1 MKEWL
6 TSAELAAAKLPDMPQ
21 TRQGVE
27 LMIAQR
33 GWRATALARPRAGRG
48 GGYEYHVA
56 LLPEAARA
64 RLALAEQA
72 QTADQWQEAVARKNA
87 LWARFNSLPKARKAV
102 CEERLKV
109 LQRVEQLVDY
119 RGISRTAAIS
129 MVTFEA
135 GVQKSAYYEW
145 RKATEG
151 VDAEDW
157 LAALA
162 PSSPSANG
170 EVEQVAE
177 CHPEAWAFLKS
188 DFLRPE
194 RPAFSACFRRM
205 ALAAQKE
212 GWSPVPSERSLRRR
226 LDKEVPKAVQ
236 LLAREGKDK
245 AKSLYPAQRRSRSH
259 LHAMQMVNMDGH
271 KLDVFVRVPW
281 STKPV
286 RMYLIGIQDLFSGK
300 VLSWRLTDA
309 ETWEAVRLVIGDMV
323 EQFGIPDDIYLDNG
337 RAFASKWIT
346 GQSRT
351 RFRFKIREEDPRG
364 LLTTLGITTHWTTP
378 YAGQSKPIERAWR
391 DLAEAISKHPAVSGA
406 YVGNKPDAKPENYG
420 TRAIPIEEFRTHV
433 AARVEEHNAQSG
445 RRAATCKGRSFD
457 ETFAASMAE
466 PTTIVRWP
474 SAAQKALWLLAS
486 DVIRTRKGSGE
497 VHFQGNRYWSRELN
511 QHAGRKV
518 TVRFDPD
525 RLHDPVQVYDL
536 DNRLICVAPCIEDAG
551 FDDIDAARLHARTRR
566 DFQKAIAAQKV
577 AHASLSAQQLADII
591 GRGSKAD
598 AKPEPSRPVVTRL
611 ATGNLAV
618 APKMAEA
625 ISEDEFSDN
634 FSKALARIG
643 GGASILEFPKGNTAG
658 K

>member
-56 LLPEAARA
+56 LLPEAAHA
-64 RLALAEQA
+64 RLVLAEQA
-72 QTADQWQEAVARKNA
+72 QTADQWQEAIARKNA
-87 LWARFNSLPKARKAV
+87 LWARFNSLPKARKVV

-205 ALAAQKE
+205 AFAAQKE

-300 VLSWRLTDA
+300 VLS
-309 ETWEAVRLVIGDMV
+309 
-323 EQFGIPDDIYLDNG
+323 
-337 RAFASKWIT
+337 
-346 GQSRT
+346 
-351 RFRFKIREEDPRG
+351 
-364 LLTTLGITTHWTTP
+364 
-378 YAGQSKPIERAWR
+378 
-391 DLAEAISKHPAVSGA
+391 
-406 YVGNKPDAKPENYG
+406 
-420 TRAIPIEEFRTHV
+420 
-433 AARVEEHNAQSG
+433 
-445 RRAATCKGRSFD
+445 
-457 ETFAASMAE
+457 
-466 PTTIVRWP
+466 
-474 SAAQKALWLLAS
+474 
-486 DVIRTRKGSGE
+486 
-497 VHFQGNRYWSRELN
+497 
-511 QHAGRKV
+511 
-518 TVRFDPD
+518 
-525 RLHDPVQVYDL
+525 
-536 DNRLICVAPCIEDAG
+536 
-551 FDDIDAARLHARTRR
+551 
-566 DFQKAIAAQKV
+566 
-577 AHASLSAQQLADII
+577 
-591 GRGSKAD
+591 
-598 AKPEPSRPVVTRL
+598 
-611 ATGNLAV
+611 
-618 APKMAEA
+618 
-625 ISEDEFSDN
+625 
-634 FSKALARIG
+634 
-643 GGASILEFPKGNTAG
+643 
-658 K
+658 